1 MLFIKFI
8 LFFLLISKEILGA
21 GNLCKVSDI
30 TNINLDLIQCENNDL
45 LFGYFE
51 FPSQEG
57 NFLIVKI
64 KKYNI
69 EVIKEH
75 RKIFE
80 EYIES
85 YCIKEKNI
93 RIKNITNYNK
103 IKNIFNTEVIV
114 TCYLRK

>member
-30 TNINLDLIQCENNDL
+30 TNINLDLTQCENNDL

-57 NFLIVKI
+57 NLLIVKI

-69 EVIKEH
+69 GVIKEY

-80 EYIES
+80 EYIS
-85 YCIKEKNI
+85 DYCIKEKDI
-93 RIKNITNYNK
+93 GIKNITNYNK
-103 IKNIFNTEVIV
+103 IKKIFNTEVIV
-114 TCYLRK
+114 TCYLKK